1 MDHPAARRTRENA
14 MKIGRKLA
22 LSAAGLAASISAS
35 LAGSCSA
42 EIDAIMA
49 RINAAVEARAGAGA
63 GAKEQS
69 TVGGRHIQPTP
80 RSIAAAEEKLGEISA
95 DTIEQVNQAMMRA
108 RAADRAGDNA
118 ACQQELE
125 VARRAIGP

>member
-1 MDHPAARRTRENA
+1 
-14 MKIGRKLA
+14 MKIGGKLA
-22 LSAAGLAASISAS
+22 LSAVGLAASISAS
-35 LAGSCSA
+35 LAGPCSP

-49 RINAAVEARAGAGA
+49 RINAALEARAGAGA
-63 GAKEQS
+63 GAKEHS

-80 RSIAAAEEKLGEISA
+80 RSMATAEEKLGEMSA

-108 RAADRAGDNA
+108 RAADRAGDNV

>member
-1 MDHPAARRTRENA
+1 

-22 LSAAGLAASISAS
+22 LSAVGLAASISAS
-35 LAGSCSA
+35 LAGPCSA

-49 RINAAVEARAGAGA
+49 RINAAVEAQAGAGS
-63 GAKEQS
+63 GAKEHA

-80 RSIAAAEEKLGEISA
+80 RSMAAAEEKLGEMSA

-108 RAADRAGDNA
+108 RAADRAGDNV
-118 ACQQELE
+118 ACKKEIE
-125 VARRAIGP
+125 VARSAIGP